1 MEEIMV
7 AACSLTDSIK
17 PIALAVILPLPARD
31 PSPRIEHVPEPTYV
45 QALVPQTSMKPLY
58 LGVLDRFAG
67 LDVDHIDDWAL
78 QLPVN
83 PAEVPPSTLPETLAL
98 GGAVY
103 KRKWEYDGQE
113 LSLVPAA
120 S

>member
-17 PIALAVILPLPARD
+17 PIALAVILPLPAGD

-58 LGVLDRFAG
+58 LGVRTHCQLHLHRGVQEDVSG
-67 LDVDHIDDWAL
+67 LFILFIHGWDESLNWSSIAAHGARIDSF
-78 QLPVN
+78 
-83 PAEVPPSTLPETLAL
+83 STTRE
-98 GGAVY
+98 GA
-103 KRKWEYDGQE
+103 
-113 LSLVPAA
+113 
-120 S
+120 